1 MPDRWGLEVRPLW
14 ASLGPLAGGV
24 RVQWPRASCSM
35 TTNRRC
41 WGTRPP
47 VQHLLTSTAGCW
59 GSRWREWPAL
69 HLYEPHLENGS
80 KGAPGPGG
88 AVMHVLPSALHL
100 GLPSSGAG
108 VCLLRPSVFASSCS
122 LCLPWH
128 ASAMHLCVLVC
139 LCFSFFSM
147 CISLCVC
154 LSLWFSLC
162 VCVF

>member
-1 MPDRWGLEVRPLW
+1 MGFPGAPSRW
-14 ASLGPLAGGV
+14 V

-88 AVMHVLPSALHL
+88 AITHVLPSALHL

-108 VCLLRPSVFASSCS
+108 VCPLRPSV
-122 LCLPWH
+122 LPLAVH
-128 ASAMHLCVLVC
+128 CVCPGTRLPCISVC
-139 LCFSFFSM
+139 WCVCFSFFSM
-147 CISLCVC
+147 CISFSVCVC
-154 LSLWFSLC
+154 LCLWFSVC